1 MIMTMVKMVVM
12 MLMMLTWQSD
22 GYLNVPPL
30 HGDPSGDDDD
40 AIHGSPSSVI
50 RLETILHVNL
60 SLLGSQT
67 ICGKPTSVY
76 LWLEV
81 QMGFKMHGDPN

>member
-50 RLETILHVNL
+50 RLVNPSD
-60 SLLGSQT
+60 SLL
-67 ICGKPTSVY
+67 PDY
-76 LWLEV
+76 LWKPNFSLSV
-81 QMGFKMHGDPN
+81 AGSPNGF

>member
-1 MIMTMVKMVVM
+1 MIMTMVKMVGM

-50 RLETILHVNL
+50 RLVNPSD

-67 ICGKPTSVY
+67 ICGNPTSVY

>member
-50 RLETILHVNL
+50 RLVNP
-60 SLLGSQT
+60 SDYLLGSPT
-67 ICGKPTSVY
+67 MWKPNFSLSVAGSPN
-76 LWLEV
+76 
-81 QMGFKMHGDPN
+81 GFQNAW